1 MWDDTG
7 ASNAE
12 FAEAVR
18 IFSLKDVT
26 FLEVRFL
33 NPDSNPIALLLYL
46 TLTCFNPNPNSNPIH
61 FPLTLEARFLG
72 LIDYNVN
79 VSRQLY
85 TTCYFE
91 LRDLCEGR
99 HDPYPVRPASVYELR
114 DPGRQDFGER
124 SSRSGAACAPTRAR
138 AKSVH
143 ISGSASGAHDSL
155 PLPPAA
161 HGHDHAY
168 LQVLTN
174 A

>member
-1 MWDDTG
+1 M
-7 ASNAE
+7 
-12 FAEAVR
+12 
-18 IFSLKDVT
+18 
-26 FLEVRFL
+26 
-33 NPDSNPIALLLYL
+33 
-46 TLTCFNPNPNSNPIH
+46 
-61 FPLTLEARFLG
+61 EARFLC

-99 HDPYPVRPASVYELR
+99 HDPYPVRPASIHELR
-114 DPGRQDFGER
+114 DPGRQGLGER
-124 SSRSGAACAPTRAR
+124 CSGSGAACAPTRAR

-143 ISGSASGAHDSL
+143 IWQRAGAHDSL

-161 HGHDHAY
+161 ATHDHASAY
-168 LQVLTN
+168 